1 MIKDFMDIKPILDE
15 EINNNKKSCLNYIEL
30 SKKFRHMK

>member
-1 MIKDFMDIKPILDE
+1 MIKDFMDIKLILDE

-30 SKKFRHMK
+30 GT